1 MLGWSFALF
10 RHKSLHDHLN
20 LLLVGGFPEDQ
31 WIVPFVDP
39 ARKPFFTETT
49 HSLVVD
55 VEVAVTFAHIMGM
68 IWFLITGLQHY
79 SGLRYGPGYL
89 IIFAGTL
96 NDTLEV
102 VVEDN
107 VVSSSRYGY
116 VEFLLLNVLYR
127 VVQKGLCQIVLAVMV
142 LEVYCDED
150 AAVLEQWAQVLSL
163 QHHDEFV
170 ASIEC
175 VVEVGSGGGIT
186 SETQAADLLG
196 IVIESLTGIP
206 GLPPGRIL

>member
-1 MLGWSFALF
+1 
-10 RHKSLHDHLN
+10 
-20 LLLVGGFPEDQ
+20 
-31 WIVPFVDP
+31 
-39 ARKPFFTETT
+39 
-49 HSLVVD
+49 
-55 VEVAVTFAHIMGM
+55 MGM

-89 IIFAGTL
+89 IILAGTL

-150 AAVLEQWAQVLSL
+150 AAVLEQWA
-163 QHHDEFV
+163 
-170 ASIEC
+170 
-175 VVEVGSGGGIT
+175 
-186 SETQAADLLG
+186 
-196 IVIESLTGIP
+196 
-206 GLPPGRIL
+206 